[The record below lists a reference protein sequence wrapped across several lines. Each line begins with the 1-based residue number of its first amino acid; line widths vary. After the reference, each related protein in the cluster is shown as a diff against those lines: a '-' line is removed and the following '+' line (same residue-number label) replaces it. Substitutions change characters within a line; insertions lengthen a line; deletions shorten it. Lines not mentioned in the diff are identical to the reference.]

1 MKFSYCPDCGS
12 KLELRQ
18 LGDEKDVPW
27 CVKCAKPWFP
37 VFPCAIIALV
47 YDENNRVLLLR
58 QNYIS
63 PVFRNLVSG
72 YIVPGE
78 RAEETMVR
86 EIKEETGLDV
96 EEWKLRGTWW
106 FARKEMMMIGFMA
119 RVRAGALRLSQ
130 EVDGAS
136 WHTAEEAVG
145 LVHQRPE
152 SVSRILTAMFLE
164 ELQARGMAANGT
176 EKAD

>member
-1 MKFSYCPDCGS
+1 MKFRYCPDCGS
-12 KLELRQ
+12 LLEPRN
-18 LGDEKDVPW
+18 LGDEIGVPW
-27 CVKCAKPWFP
+27 CMKCEKPWFQ
-37 VFPCAIIALV
+37 VFPAAIIALV
-47 YDENNRVLLLR
+47 YDENDNVLLLR

-96 EEWKLRGTWW
+96 ESSRLCGTWW

-119 RVRAGALRLSQ
+119 RVKHAPLKLSQ
-130 EVDGAS
+130 EVDDAS
-136 WHTAEEAVG
+136 WHIAEEAVK

-152 SVSRILTAMFLE
+152 SVSRILTQLFLDE
-164 ELQARGMAANGT
+164 HTKTAR
-176 EKAD
+176 

>member
-1 MKFSYCPDCGS
+1 MNFKYCPDCGA
-12 KLELRQ
+12 LLTPRT

-27 CVKCAKPWFP
+27 CTRCDKPWFP
-37 VFPCAIIALV
+37 LFPSAIIALV
-47 YDENNRVLLLR
+47 HDENNNVLLLK
-58 QNYIS
+58 QEYIS

-96 EEWKLRGTWW
+96 EEWQLRGTWW
-106 FARKEMMMIGFMA
+106 FAKKQMMMIGFTA
-119 RVRAGALRLSQ
+119 SVKHAPLNLSV

-136 WHTAEEAVG
+136 WHSPEEAIT

-152 SVSRILTAMFLE
+152 STSRILTQLFLD
-164 ELQARGMAANGT
+164 ELNSKNGRHRI
-176 EKAD
+176 

>member
-1 MKFSYCPDCGS
+1 MKFKYCPDCGS
-12 KLELRQ
+12 LLELRN

-27 CVKCAKPWFP
+27 CTVCEKPWFP
-37 VFPCAIIALV
+37 VFPAAIIALV
-47 YDENNRVLLLR
+47 YDENDNVLLLR

-78 RAEETMVR
+78 RAEETMIR

-96 EEWKLRGTWW
+96 ESWCLCGTWW

-119 RVRAGALRLSQ
+119 RVRRADLHLSA

-136 WHTAEEAVG
+136 WHTAAEAIK

-152 SVSRILTAMFLE
+152 SVSRILTQLFLDE
-164 ELQARGMAANGT
+164 HEKTAR
-176 EKAD
+176 

>member
-1 MKFSYCPDCGS
+1 MKFRFCPDCGTP
-12 KLELRQ
+12 LELRQ
-18 LGDEKDVPW
+18 LGDEVDVPW
-27 CVKCAKPWFP
+27 CTRCNKPWFP
-37 VFPCAIIALV
+37 VFPAAIIALV
-47 YDENNRVLLLR
+47 HDHDNQVLLLR

-86 EIKEETGLDV
+86 EINEETGLEV
-96 EEWKLRGTWW
+96 ESSQLCGTWW

-119 RVRAGALRLSQ
+119 CVSRAPLRLSA

-136 WHTAEEAVG
+136 WHDPAEALT

-152 SVSRILTAMFLE
+152 SVSRILTARFLA
-164 ELQARGMAANGT
+164 QIQKNS
-176 EKAD
+176 